1 MCDTSIVNAQLL
13 NTSYVVSTSDGRG
26 FDRPRIDGMQ
36 LGFSATH
43 RLYECEQGW
52 LCLVLVT
59 EDDWRRFAVAVGLD
73 VAARLDDEKLAQVL
87 EHKFRGRPAA
97 EWLELLDAAGVPC
110 EVSDPNFALQLHDD
124 PEMVRR
130 GWVVSYR
137 HPFVGKLDQIGVP
150 YDFSETSARVQGP
163 PLVVG
168 QHSRDILRELGY
180 SPEQIDEL
188 CADCVLEWVPGKGHR
203 QVRSPWQPATPA
215 AKGD

>member
-13 NTSYVVSTSDGRG
+13 NTSYVVSTPDGRG
-26 FDRPRIDGMQ
+26 FNRPRIDGMQ

-52 LCLVLVT
+52 LCLVLAT

-73 VAARLDDEKLAQVL
+73 AEERFDDEKLAQRL
-87 EHKFRGRPAA
+87 EQMFRERPAT
-97 EWLELLDAAGVPC
+97 EWFELLDAAGVPC
-110 EVSDPNFALQLHDD
+110 EVCDPNFALQLHDD
-124 PEMVRR
+124 PEMVDR

-150 YDFSETSARVQGP
+150 YDFSETAARVQGP

-180 SPEQIDEL
+180 SPAQIDEL
-188 CADCVLEWVPGKGHR
+188 CADCVLEWIPGQGHR
-203 QVRSPWQPATPA
+203 QVRSPWQPAAPI
-215 AKGD
+215 AKSD